1 MKDLMKYIILNS
13 YFSSKYNRRGFE
25 VTLNDLSGNMPSF
38 GTSGHIFSSWASEI
52 SCIILHILSGSGD
65 LLFFF
70 FLWCRDSIQRI
81 LSSQSFDTVKYLS
94 DPNEGV
100 ILYVLSDCRRAQRL
114 VCRNMMSGHK
124 SAELAV
130 LFFFLFFCKEIRVLP
145 SGSPVCCSGE
155 CYLFLRNI
163 TTPNRMNLVTAAK
176 LLTPPT
182 L

>member
-1 MKDLMKYIILNS
+1 
-13 YFSSKYNRRGFE
+13 
-25 VTLNDLSGNMPSF
+25 MPSV
-38 GTSGHIFSSWASEI
+38 GTSGYIFSSWASEI

-65 LLFFF
+65 LFFF

-100 ILYVLSDCRRAQRL
+100 ILYVLSDCRRARRL
-114 VCRNMMSGHK
+114 VCRNMMRTHK

-130 LFFFLFFCKEIRVLP
+130 LFFFSFCKEICVLP

-163 TTPNRMNLVTAAK
+163 AAQNRTTLVTVAE
-176 LLTPPT
+176 LLTPLT